1 MNLLKKSLSVLAVAA
16 MAVSLAGCGGSSSS
30 SKSTESGEKVF
41 RFGQSNPKVGL
52 DNSGASSGADNVLE
66 GLYRWNDDNKEECVL
81 AKDMPE
87 VSDDGLT
94 YTITLK
100 KGVKFSDGS
109 DLTTEDVK
117 YTFERMFTQ
126 QQDVQIHICTT

>member
-52 DNSGASSGADNVLE
+52 DMQTNTTSGASSVADNVLE
-66 GLYRWNDDNKEECVL
+66 GLYRWNDDNKEAAALFQAAASLNYWEW
-81 AKDMPE
+81 
-87 VSDDGLT
+87 
-94 YTITLK
+94 
-100 KGVKFSDGS
+100 
-109 DLTTEDVK
+109 
-117 YTFERMFTQ
+117 
-126 QQDVQIHICTT
+126 

>member
-52 DNSGASSGADNVLE
+52 DMQTNTTSGAYIVGMMIIKKNVFL
-66 GLYRWNDDNKEECVL
+66 
-81 AKDMPE
+81 
-87 VSDDGLT
+87 
-94 YTITLK
+94 LK
-100 KGVKFSDGS
+100 
-109 DLTTEDVK
+109 
-117 YTFERMFTQ
+117 
-126 QQDVQIHICTT
+126 ICQRYLMMD

>member
-52 DNSGASSGADNVLE
+52 DMQRFYMIFQNISNMRK
-66 GLYRWNDDNKEECVL
+66 LYF
-81 AKDMPE
+81 
-87 VSDDGLT
+87 
-94 YTITLK
+94 TLC
-100 KGVKFSDGS
+100 
-109 DLTTEDVK
+109 
-117 YTFERMFTQ
+117 TQ
-126 QQDVQIHICTT
+126 SHICDFIHRVFPFVIFIGGTRHGCRKSKMV